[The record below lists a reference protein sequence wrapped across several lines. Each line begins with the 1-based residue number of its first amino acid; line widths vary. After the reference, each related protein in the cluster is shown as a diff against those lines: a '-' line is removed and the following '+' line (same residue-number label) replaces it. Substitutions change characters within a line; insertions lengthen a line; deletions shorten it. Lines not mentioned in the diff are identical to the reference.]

1 MVHTKDV
8 HTYIQYIT
16 TLYVVQRHACPR
28 HIRKSLGGEIKYRLQ
43 PPERAGCN
51 GASAPP
57 ALWAEVPFNGFR
69 KGEGD
74 RVWARGWE
82 LGKAKERRG
91 KGSAESKDSQLANV
105 RFRINDS
112 TTESH
117 VVTLSQHVVT
127 LKQSASSQSAFK
139 VRGAAPRRLQCSVS
153 SAQEH
158 DVFVR
163 YLEYYPE

>member
-1 MVHTKDV
+1 M
-8 HTYIQYIT
+8 
-16 TLYVVQRHACPR
+16 
-28 HIRKSLGGEIKYRLQ
+28 GER
-43 PPERAGCN
+43 
-51 GASAPP
+51 
-57 ALWAEVPFNGFR
+57 
-69 KGEGD
+69 
-74 RVWARGWE
+74 

-127 LKQSASSQSAFK
+127 LKQSASSQNAFK
-139 VRGAAPRRLQCSVS
+139 VRGAAPRRHQCSVS
-153 SAQEH
+153 TFEQEH

>member
-1 MVHTKDV
+1 MREVGNWEK
-8 HTYIQYIT
+8 
-16 TLYVVQRHACPR
+16 QR
-28 HIRKSLGGEIKYRLQ
+28 S
-43 PPERAGCN
+43 
-51 GASAPP
+51 
-57 ALWAEVPFNGFR
+57 
-69 KGEGD
+69 
-74 RVWARGWE
+74 
-82 LGKAKERRG
+82 G

-153 SAQEH
+153 SRNTMSSRDTSNITRSEVGLPSRPSSAESLEKRGRSQRELINYQQETTGAWSSGRSPLKICLLPALPLDGWNH
-158 DVFVR
+158 GTFVETPLR
-163 YLEYYPE
+163 YSM

>member
-1 MVHTKDV
+1 MCPYQNYG
-8 HTYIQYIT
+8 TYS
-16 TLYVVQRHACPR
+16 TLYVYSAEARCSCPR

-51 GASAPP
+51 GASSPP
-57 ALWAEVPFNGFR
+57 ALWALRFHSTVSGRGRGTERVREVGN
-69 KGEGD
+69 
-74 RVWARGWE
+74 WE
-82 LGKAKERRG
+82 KQRSG

-153 SAQEH
+153 S
-158 DVFVR
+158 R
-163 YLEYYPE
+163 NMMSS